1 MSNEFKLNFNSEI
14 GNNKESILFIHPLG
28 ADNSVFDYVISKLK
42 NKFNCFSV
50 DIRGH
55 GKSPITE
62 PGFSIKEMAKGTYR
76 VSNSRCWHEGTVAD
90 WVYA

>member
-42 NKFNCFSV
+42 NKVKRDNPISLGAYQV
-50 DIRGH
+50 TKGIIRM
-55 GKSPITE
+55 IE
-62 PGFSIKEMAKGTYR
+62 NM
-76 VSNSRCWHEGTVAD
+76 
-90 WVYA
+90 